1 MSESIKGI
9 FKEFIILSVTYAWE
23 LHTLHQGLEFL
34 CMFLMLKC
42 LFADGFSCCVAVFVF
57 CLYFFCHIFIYLFI
71 YLFIKRNPIHT
82 GLFLYS
88 LKALDKQGFS
98 NIFRGY

>member
-1 MSESIKGI
+1 MSESIEGM

-42 LFADGFSCCVAVFVF
+42 LFADGFSYCVA
-57 CLYFFCHIFIYLFI
+57 FFAFFYIFSVIYLFI
-71 YLFIKRNPIHT
+71 YLLNVTQFILVYFYTP
-82 GLFLYS
+82 
-88 LKALDKQGFS
+88 
-98 NIFRGY
+98 

>member
-1 MSESIKGI
+1 MSESIEGI

-42 LFADGFSCCVAVFVF
+42 LFADGFSYCVAFF
-57 CLYFFCHIFIYLFI
+57 AFFLYFFCHIFIYLFI
-71 YLFIKRNPIHT
+71 KRNT